1 MRKSKS
7 LLTAA
12 LLLAT
17 ALLHA
22 QDNKGSI
29 KGKLV
34 DSSGK
39 QVLSLATI
47 TVFKAADTSI
57 ITYRLSDPQGEFK
70 VPGIPLNIDCRAV
83 ITFSGFRVM
92 RKEFRL
98 TPEEP
103 NLDFGPIR
111 MTSDTS
117 SLDEVLVIAERPPV
131 VVKKDTIEFNASAFS
146 TLPTALVEDLL
157 KKLPGVNV
165 DGEGNITVNGRKVN
179 RILVDGRE
187 FFGNDPKMASRNLP
201 ANIIDKV
208 QVAEDKDE
216 RELNPDKPAG
226 DIGQVINLKLKKGIK
241 QGWFG
246 KAYAGAGT
254 DDRYEAGGI
263 VNLFRDTLQV
273 SILGFTNNL
282 NRAGFGFTDLRQ
294 LGGFDRSGINE
305 MAVYSGG
312 GLSLNGISFGGTGQG
327 INTSSGAGFNLN
339 HVFGKALVLNT
350 QYFYGQT
357 RNDIT
362 SLNRSQQFL
371 GDTVLTTNTTNDE
384 VSQSFSHRIGFG
396 LKGQIDSL
404 TRYEFRPGLNIMNTN
419 GLGHSLTDNTRN
431 FGGLLNKSLNSKNNS
446 GKNIQYSHDLT
457 FFKNFKKK
465 GRSFTLSNW
474 INTTDNNNDQVN
486 EAMNAFFI
494 NGFSDTTY
502 LEQLRGRTQNNL
514 SANLNITYTEPLG
527 KQTSMRFGYQGNY
540 TLNKDKIETFTKAAN
555 GKYEEPDPDLTND
568 LRRKSWRNSFFTAF
582 VWRYKQLSLT
592 ATGNFVKLDIYNDF
606 LKSANSVN
614 QHFSYLLPGLGI
626 NWRGLNLNYSVNVQP
641 PQITDV
647 QPTPDNTD
655 PLYVNEGNPDLEPT
669 KHHSIYLN
677 YYKNI
682 AAKSL
687 NIYAYVNGSFREDG
701 VVRSRVVT
709 PEGVQITKPV
719 NIDGQHSFYSNFS
732 ISKQYKTINN
742 LQLSLTGGYF
752 INYTRNYLLI
762 NARRGYVK
770 TLNGGPQA
778 SVGFNW
784 QDKIEY
790 NLSYSYTFSHS
801 SYESSDFTG
810 LDVITHSA
818 TNELIIRWPK
828 NIVWEA
834 TLNYRYNSNAA
845 PGIQK
850 SVPLLN
856 GGIIYQFLKDQR
868 ANLKLSVF
876 DLLDQNVGVYRETRE
891 NMIVDR
897 QINILKRYYL
907 LTFTYNIRNFQGGK
921 VGGRER
927 FFLF

>member
-103 NLDFGPIR
+103 NLDFGPIH

-327 INTSSGAGFNLN
+327 INTSSG
-339 HVFGKALVLNT
+339 
-350 QYFYGQT
+350 
-357 RNDIT
+357 R
-362 SLNRSQQFL
+362 
-371 GDTVLTTNTTNDE
+371 
-384 VSQSFSHRIGFG
+384 
-396 LKGQIDSL
+396 
-404 TRYEFRPGLNIMNTN
+404 
-419 GLGHSLTDNTRN
+419 
-431 FGGLLNKSLNSKNNS
+431 
-446 GKNIQYSHDLT
+446 
-457 FFKNFKKK
+457 
-465 GRSFTLSNW
+465 
-474 INTTDNNNDQVN
+474 
-486 EAMNAFFI
+486 
-494 NGFSDTTY
+494 
-502 LEQLRGRTQNNL
+502 
-514 SANLNITYTEPLG
+514 
-527 KQTSMRFGYQGNY
+527 
-540 TLNKDKIETFTKAAN
+540 
-555 GKYEEPDPDLTND
+555 
-568 LRRKSWRNSFFTAF
+568 
-582 VWRYKQLSLT
+582 
-592 ATGNFVKLDIYNDF
+592 
-606 LKSANSVN
+606 
-614 QHFSYLLPGLGI
+614 
-626 NWRGLNLNYSVNVQP
+626 
-641 PQITDV
+641 
-647 QPTPDNTD
+647 
-655 PLYVNEGNPDLEPT
+655 
-669 KHHSIYLN
+669 
-677 YYKNI
+677 
-682 AAKSL
+682 
-687 NIYAYVNGSFREDG
+687 
-701 VVRSRVVT
+701 
-709 PEGVQITKPV
+709 
-719 NIDGQHSFYSNFS
+719 
-732 ISKQYKTINN
+732 
-742 LQLSLTGGYF
+742 
-752 INYTRNYLLI
+752 
-762 NARRGYVK
+762 
-770 TLNGGPQA
+770 A
-778 SVGFNW
+778 S
-784 QDKIEY
+784 
-790 NLSYSYTFSHS
+790 T
-801 SYESSDFTG
+801 
-810 LDVITHSA
+810 
-818 TNELIIRWPK
+818 
-828 NIVWEA
+828 
-834 TLNYRYNSNAA
+834 
-845 PGIQK
+845 
-850 SVPLLN
+850 
-856 GGIIYQFLKDQR
+856 
-868 ANLKLSVF
+868 
-876 DLLDQNVGVYRETRE
+876 
-891 NMIVDR
+891 
-897 QINILKRYYL
+897 
-907 LTFTYNIRNFQGGK
+907 
-921 VGGRER
+921 
-927 FFLF
+927 